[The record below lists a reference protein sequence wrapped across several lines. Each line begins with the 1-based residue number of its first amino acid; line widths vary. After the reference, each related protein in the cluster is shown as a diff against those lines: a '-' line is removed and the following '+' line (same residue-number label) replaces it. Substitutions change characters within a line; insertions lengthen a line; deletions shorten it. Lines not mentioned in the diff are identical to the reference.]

1 MYKISNGTVSTYLS
15 WLIKDGYNNIVA
27 AEFFDRS
34 KAAVVGM
41 GASFMQDGSHKLQR
55 VTIQGESKSSNQFA
69 KVDSKEWDVFYT
81 NFIFDYDRC
90 NVGMVLSKDIG
101 SKYILTT
108 RETLLDDFYNTL
120 MNNYTLPLLKEWTS
134 YLLTVFQNK
143 GMAEQKIMVHQ
154 SPGFC
159 GSICLKGQET
169 PLESLQL
176 LRIDATEEQLKDVI
190 SEGLRTKRICIT
202 PIPQKSL
209 DFGNTGNSLDAYMTN
224 YGSYLQKNVENAI
237 QPLMPLKDTVD
248 SFVTKKMRPYP
259 QQAAIINGM
268 IALKEKGKKYGF
280 LNCGMGCGK
289 TIMGIGVV
297 EGYMNKR
304 WLDMHPGKTLKDMY
318 LSDPSGQPKYRAII
332 MPPGHLVEKWKREI
346 LREVPGAQVEVLS
359 TLQQLTELRER
370 GKDPKGRE
378 WYVISK
384 DFCKLGSSESP
395 IPVNMSSGPLVADYC
410 VDCYEDMGN
419 IYMKMMRGKMKG
431 RCLSCGGRHF
441 KGTVF
446 PEYGHIMGLT
456 CPSCNRIL
464 LDAAAVQRGPEDED
478 EEKPK
483 KYALTPSD
491 FAGKKDKN
499 AFCCHCGAPLWGINC
514 KPVGAPAKPG
524 KWKKISHYANWN
536 KKNRK
541 TAWVLKGK
549 EYYYY
554 NEANLID
561 DETGK
566 PYEEMDIR
574 PTPQDFSPRKVS
586 PAQYIKKYLK
596 GYWDFAILDE
606 CHKYAGAGT
615 GQANAAH
622 ALVKTS
628 GFTLGLTGT
637 LTNGKADSLY
647 YLLWML
653 EPEMM
658 VKKGFTFSSSLE
670 FSKQYGCVETRYE
683 AAYSGETSYRQMTK
697 GRQISMPRTIPGI
710 SPLVYSEFLLDT
722 SENMDLADMT
732 KYMPPLIEQVEILS
746 LPDDVQSAY
755 NHCVAALKNESK
767 KPQGKCLLGEML
779 NFCLSYPDKPYK
791 RDVIM
796 HPRHRDYVVLN
807 PPSCDEFRDPDILLP
822 KEQRVVEI
830 INNEQE
836 EGRNVFVFANFT
848 GKDESNVTERMKEII
863 EKHCLMA
870 GRVDILRADSPE
882 ALKREAYIHERA
894 KSGVKCVITNAKVC
908 ETGLD
913 FCWEEN
919 GVFYN
924 YPTIIFLQPTYE
936 LATMMQASRRHYR
949 LNQTVECRTFWMAYE
964 NTLQTAAL
972 SIMANKQVAAAAI
985 QGKFSAEGLAAMAKG
1000 VDARILLAKKLS
1012 EDDNSSAEELCSM
1025 FDVLSAAN
1033 MEEDGDGQD
1042 YVPPKIYFELMG
1054 ADYED
1059 VTIPREMP
1067 GNSLFDF
1074 DLVAMPEIKVVDDAP
1089 VRKPGKKTISFAGQI
1104 GLFGESG
1111 IPMINDPM
1119 VVPLIVQFRRKK
1131 PLAVASGQL
1140 SLF

>member
-483 KYALTPSD
+483 KY
-491 FAGKKDKN
+491 
-499 AFCCHCGAPLWGINC
+499 
-514 KPVGAPAKPG
+514 
-524 KWKKISHYANWN
+524 
-536 KKNRK
+536 
-541 TAWVLKGK
+541 
-549 EYYYY
+549 
-554 NEANLID
+554 EA
-561 DETGK
+561 
-566 PYEEMDIR
+566 
-574 PTPQDFSPRKVS
+574 
-586 PAQYIKKYLK
+586 
-596 GYWDFAILDE
+596 
-606 CHKYAGAGT
+606 
-615 GQANAAH
+615 
-622 ALVKTS
+622 S
-628 GFTLGLTGT
+628 G
-637 LTNGKADSLY
+637 
-647 YLLWML
+647 
-653 EPEMM
+653 MM
-658 VKKGFTFSSSLE
+658 VGT
-670 FSKQYGCVETRYE
+670 
-683 AAYSGETSYRQMTK
+683 
-697 GRQISMPRTIPGI
+697 
-710 SPLVYSEFLLDT
+710 
-722 SENMDLADMT
+722 
-732 KYMPPLIEQVEILS
+732 
-746 LPDDVQSAY
+746 
-755 NHCVAALKNESK
+755 
-767 KPQGKCLLGEML
+767 
-779 NFCLSYPDKPYK
+779 
-791 RDVIM
+791 
-796 HPRHRDYVVLN
+796 
-807 PPSCDEFRDPDILLP
+807 
-822 KEQRVVEI
+822 
-830 INNEQE
+830 
-836 EGRNVFVFANFT
+836 
-848 GKDESNVTERMKEII
+848 
-863 EKHCLMA
+863 
-870 GRVDILRADSPE
+870 
-882 ALKREAYIHERA
+882 
-894 KSGVKCVITNAKVC
+894 
-908 ETGLD
+908 
-913 FCWEEN
+913 
-919 GVFYN
+919 
-924 YPTIIFLQPTYE
+924 
-936 LATMMQASRRHYR
+936 
-949 LNQTVECRTFWMAYE
+949 
-964 NTLQTAAL
+964 
-972 SIMANKQVAAAAI
+972 
-985 QGKFSAEGLAAMAKG
+985 
-1000 VDARILLAKKLS
+1000 
-1012 EDDNSSAEELCSM
+1012 
-1025 FDVLSAAN
+1025 
-1033 MEEDGDGQD
+1033 
-1042 YVPPKIYFELMG
+1042 
-1054 ADYED
+1054 
-1059 VTIPREMP
+1059 
-1067 GNSLFDF
+1067 
-1074 DLVAMPEIKVVDDAP
+1074 
-1089 VRKPGKKTISFAGQI
+1089 
-1104 GLFGESG
+1104 
-1111 IPMINDPM
+1111 
-1119 VVPLIVQFRRKK
+1119 
-1131 PLAVASGQL
+1131 
-1140 SLF
+1140 